1 MVRLSWAIGYVSF
14 VGSPSRCSHDVVC
27 ISCSRMM
34 IVMTA
39 APARAA
45 VKEAA
50 REAEKE
56 APPRVTVAAVVKAA
70 RAARAGVNEH
80 LRRSFCETDQIGH
93 SLVLVVK

>member
-1 MVRLSWAIGYVSF
+1 
-14 VGSPSRCSHDVVC
+14 
-27 ISCSRMM
+27 M

-39 APARAA
+39 PARAA
-45 VKEAA
+45 AREAAKEAA

-56 APPRVTVAAVVKAA
+56 VPPRVTVAAVVKAA

-93 SLVLVVK
+93 SLVLVVKYSICVQYMCSSCFKSVTWFLCVA

>member
-1 MVRLSWAIGYVSF
+1 
-14 VGSPSRCSHDVVC
+14 
-27 ISCSRMM
+27 MM

-45 VKEAA
+45 AKEAA

-56 APPRVTVAAVVKAA
+56 AHPRVTVAVKAA

-80 LRRSFCETDQIGH
+80 LRRSFCETDQMGH
-93 SLVLVVK
+93 SLVLVVKYSNMCSVYVF